1 MSAGSRRVILAALA
15 ANLAIAAIKFIVAFL
30 TRSAAMLAEAVHSLA
45 DTGNQIL
52 LLVGLRRSQK
62 PADEAHPFGY
72 GKEQYFWAFV
82 VALMLFFV
90 GAVVSVYEGIEKIRN
105 PHPIE
110 RAWLI
115 YTILGAAII
124 IETISFSV
132 ALREFNRRRAP
143 GAGMLA
149 SIRRTKD
156 ANLAVVLLEDTAAL
170 VGLVLALAGV
180 VAAQWTGLGMF
191 DGLASVAIGL
201 LLAAVAFLLA
211 FETRELLIGEAASPD
226 AVAAIRAA
234 VAGQPGVTA
243 VGRVLTMH
251 LGASSILVGV
261 NCDFDNHLTAQEVEA
276 AIERLE
282 VCIRQAVPEA
292 GRIFIEANPGH
303 PGPAG
308 ENH

>member
-1 MSAGSRRVILAALA
+1 LSAGSRRVILAALA